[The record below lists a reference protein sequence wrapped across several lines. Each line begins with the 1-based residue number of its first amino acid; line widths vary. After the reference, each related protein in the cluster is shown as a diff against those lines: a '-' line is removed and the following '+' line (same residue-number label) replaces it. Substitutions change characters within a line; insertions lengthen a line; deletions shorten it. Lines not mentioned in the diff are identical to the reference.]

1 MRYALIQ
8 TQVLLFGLVTF
19 AAYLLAT
26 RESVIAAVVLLAW
39 FGWMYGAAVHHV
51 RRTRA

>member
-8 TQVLLFGLVTF
+8 TQVLLFGLVAV

-26 RESVIAAVVLLAW
+26 RASVIAAVVLLAW

>member
-8 TQVLLFGLVTF
+8 TQLLLFGLVAV

-26 RESVIAAVVLLAW
+26 RESVVAAVVLLAW
-39 FGWMYGAAVHHV
+39 FGWMYGATVRHV